1 MLFIALDPG
10 TTTGWADYEDGTLA
24 LREYRDKFVVCQD
37 VEETFKQRDPK
48 MVQVVVERFQPR
60 PGVQFVG
67 DSLDI
72 IGAVRYLV
80 WKYES
85 NDLIVQSPSE
95 AKAPFS
101 DKVLKTWGWW
111 HPSDHARDAGR
122 HLAVTLVKRKLISP
136 RTGDWLGQS

>member
-1 MLFIALDPG
+1 MLYVALDPG
-10 TTTGWADYEDGTLA
+10 TATGWADYEEGTLA

-37 VEETFKQRDPK
+37 VENILQLRDPNE
-48 MVQVVVERFQPR
+48 VQIVVERFQPR

-80 WKYES
+80 WKYGS
-85 NDLIVQSPSE
+85 NDLIIQSPTE
-95 AKAPFS
+95 AKGPFP

-111 HPSDHARDAGR
+111 DRSDHVRDAAR

-136 RTGDWLGQS
+136 RTGEWQGQT